1 MFESGMSDGGRA
13 TKTQNGRSCRA
24 GFGRRVIN
32 PERGISLAGY
42 FTPRPNTGVLDDL
55 QVKVLLIECGS
66 AVVGLISYDLLIVPL
81 LLISKVRAALK
92 RDGHPF
98 AETIPLCATHTHTGP
113 DVGEIFDLA
122 PRNEAYL
129 DFAAE
134 QTAAAVKEASADLA
148 PAEIAAGIAEENP
161 FAFNRRYWMK
171 DGKVVTN
178 PGKMNPNVIKPEGP
192 VDRRVGVLEVR
203 RSGNI
208 AGLVVNIG
216 NHADTTGGERV
227 SADWPGHL
235 ERAVQKHVG
244 SRVPVLTLIGPAGNI
259 NHIDVNDPSRPVYG
273 YAASRDIGRGYAE
286 IVCRLLGALQPVRCD
301 KPALSVK
308 PVTIG
313 KRRFAAGQLQAARA
327 MVREAEEFASGNL
340 TAEDLA
346 RGNKA
351 AERFFAQ
358 QLAAY
363 VEQMPEAGRRF
374 DCAALKL
381 SNDFAMVFL
390 PGEDFVE
397 IGMAIRKASPYRL
410 TFVASLSNGD
420 CGYVAPRECFAHGGY
435 EVLPV
440 VGGGPPEDTADLL
453 IATAGE
459 LLKGQAAFRSNDP

>member
-1 MFESGMSDGGRA
+1 MSDGGRA

-227 SADWPGHL
+227 SADWPGHM
-235 ERAVQKHVG
+235 ERALQEHVG
-244 SRVPVLTLIGPAGNI
+244 RRVPVLTLIGPAGNI

-313 KRRFAAGQLQAARA
+313 KRRIAPGQLQAARA
-327 MVREAEEFASGNL
+327 MMREAEEFASGSL
-340 TAEDLA
+340 TAEDMA
-346 RGNKA
+346 RGDKT

-390 PGEDFVE
+390 PGEDFAE

>member
-1 MFESGMSDGGRA
+1 MFESGTSLGGRA
-13 TKTQNGRSCRA
+13 TKTENSRPCRA

-32 PERGISLAGY
+32 PKRGIPLAGY
-42 FTPRPNTGVLDDL
+42 FNPRPNTGVLDDL
-55 QVKVLLIECGS
+55 QVKVLLIECGG

-92 RDGHPF
+92 RERYPF

-113 DVGEIFDLA
+113 DVGEIFDMA
-122 PRNEAYL
+122 RRHEAYL
-129 DFAAE
+129 DFIVE
-134 QTAAAVKEASADLA
+134 ETSAAVREALADLA
-148 PAEIAAGIAEENP
+148 PAEIAAGVAEENP

-178 PGKMNPNVIKPEGP
+178 PGKMNPDVIKPEGP
-192 VDRRVGVLEVR
+192 VDRHVGVLEFGR
-203 RSGNI
+203 NGKI
-208 AGLVVNIG
+208 AGLIVNIC
-216 NHADTTGGERV
+216 NHADTTGGDRV

-235 ERAVQKHVG
+235 ERAVQEHLG
-244 SRVPVLTLIGPAGNI
+244 SRVPVLTLISPAGNI

-286 IVCRLLGALQPVRCD
+286 IACRLLGALQPVRCD

-308 PVTIG
+308 PVIIG
-313 KRRFAAGQLQAARA
+313 KRRFADSQLQAARA
-327 MVREAEEFASGNL
+327 LMREAKEVAPGNL

-346 RGNKA
+346 RGDQS
-351 AERFFAQ
+351 AERFFAE

-381 SNDFAMVFL
+381 SDKVAMVFL
-390 PGEDFVE
+390 PGENFAE
-397 IGMAIRKASPYRL
+397 IGMAIRKASPYPL
-410 TFVASLSNGD
+410 TFVVSLSNGD

-459 LLKGQAAFRSNDP
+459 LLKGQAALRFKDP